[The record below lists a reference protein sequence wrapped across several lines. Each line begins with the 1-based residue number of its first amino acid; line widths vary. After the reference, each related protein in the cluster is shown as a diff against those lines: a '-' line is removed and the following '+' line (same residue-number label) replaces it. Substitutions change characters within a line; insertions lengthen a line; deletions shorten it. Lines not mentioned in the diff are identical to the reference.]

1 MVKRYGLLIGA
12 LLLVVPLLAACA
24 APPDPFE
31 SQSSASS
38 AGEPTAPGESTAASS
53 TLEVPGEEVAEQ
65 PEPAVVAGPIAGTWI
80 EPGVYGDTVVVSV
93 AAVESVVNTKFS
105 VPLPDRTLDFMA
117 YVLDGAVHVRASVCP
132 PCRSRGFALDGVV
145 LVCDACATT
154 FDAVTGEGIAGAC
167 VDYPK
172 AEASCSVADGLISMT
187 LGDLVRAYDE
197 TLVAGSFPLVEEVVE
212 EPEPE
217 ETALAQEPE
226 EEEEKSRPSC
236 CG

>member
-1 MVKRYGLLIGA
+1 MMKRYGLLIGA

-24 APPDPFE
+24 APPTPV
-31 SQSSASS
+31 QSPPPVSS
-38 AGEPTAPGESTAASS
+38 AGEPAAPVESTAASS

-65 PEPAVVAGPIAGTWI
+65 PEPAVVAGPSAGTWI
-80 EPGVYGDTVVVSV
+80 EPQIDGDTVVVPV
-93 AAVESVVNTKFS
+93 AVVESGVNTKFS
-105 VPLPDRTLDFMA
+105 VPLSDRTLDFMA

-132 PCRSRGFALDGVV
+132 PCRSQGFALDGVV

-172 AEASCSVADGLISMT
+172 AEARCSVADGLISLT
-187 LGDLVRAYDE
+187 LEDLVRAYDE

-212 EPEPE
+212 EPELKE
-217 ETALAQEPE
+217 EQ
-226 EEEEKSRPSC
+226 SRPSC
-236 CG
+236 CS

>member
-1 MVKRYGLLIGA
+1 MVKRYGLSIGA
-12 LLLVVPLLAACA
+12 LLLVGLLLAACT
-24 APPDPFE
+24 APPDPVE
-31 SQSSASS
+31 SQPPASS
-38 AGEPTAPGESTAASS
+38 AAEP
-53 TLEVPGEEVAEQ
+53 VAEQ
-65 PEPAVVAGPIAGTWI
+65 PEPAVVVGPIAGTWI
-80 EPGVYGDTVVVSV
+80 EPEIDGDTVVLPV
-93 AAVESVVNTKFS
+93 AVVESAVNAKFS

-154 FDAVTGEGIAGAC
+154 FDVATGVGIAGAC

-172 AEASCSVADGLISMT
+172 AEARCSVTNGLISVT
-187 LGDLVRAYDE
+187 LEDLVRAYDE

-212 EPEPE
+212 QPEAEEIALPE
-217 ETALAQEPE
+217 EPD
-226 EEEEKSRPSC
+226 EEKKPRPSC